1 MTDDKKKP
9 EDEAPKAQAED
20 AKPSED
26 LSDDQLNNAVGGHGD
41 QQRQED
47 CVAGG
52 GDNSGVC
59 A

>member
-41 QQRQED
+41 GQRQQD
-47 CVAGG
+47 CQAGC
-52 GDNSGVC
+52 GDYSGVC
-59 A
+59 